1 MKIKYITTS
10 TFLITSDKGTRVVTD
25 PYFHNFRPEGAE
37 NLPEWMMSRPGIT
50 EYADVVVIS
59 HPHFDHSYIYTIKGV
74 PRLYTGGAP
83 VEIKGV
89 KFSGVATKHDNY
101 GEADGILPTRG
112 PNNAIGIEVDG
123 VRIWH
128 MGDYGLQKKIY
139 DEQLT
144 QFGRV
149 DILMTPWGDFV
160 PGITSQL
167 KPKVLLPMHHT
178 TIEQVKSMM
187 EVTDLTNT
195 TSEVEFTTKTLPS
208 EMKVIMLKASL
219 DSH

>member
-10 TFLITSDKGTRVVTD
+10 SFLITSDKGTRVVTD
-25 PYFHNFRPEGAE
+25 PYFHNFRPDNAE
-37 NLPEWMMSRPGIT
+37 NLPEWMMARPGIT

-101 GEADGILPTRG
+101 GEAGGILPTRG

-123 VRIWH
+123 IRIWH

-139 DEQLT
+139 DEQLA

-149 DILMTPWGDFV
+149 DILLTPWGDFV
-160 PGITSQL
+160 QGIIDQFN
-167 KPKVLLPMHHT
+167 PKVVFPMHHT
-178 TIEQVKSMM
+178 TVDQVKGMKGF
-187 EVTDLTNT
+187 TDLSSK
-195 TSEVEFTTKTLPS
+195 TSEMELTTKTLPS
-208 EMKVIMLKASL
+208 EMKFIMLKASM
-219 DSH
+219 